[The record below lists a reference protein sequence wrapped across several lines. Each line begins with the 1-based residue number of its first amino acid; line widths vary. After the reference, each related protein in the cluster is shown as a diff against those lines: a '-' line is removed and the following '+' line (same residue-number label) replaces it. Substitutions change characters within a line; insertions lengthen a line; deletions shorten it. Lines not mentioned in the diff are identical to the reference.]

1 MAELGNAYVN
11 IIPKA
16 PGIEGE
22 LKKLLGDG
30 ASGAG
35 GPAGQKAGNSLISGL
50 KKAVTAAAVGKI
62 IKDAF
67 SAGGDLQ
74 QSFGG
79 LDTIYGDAAAAAK
92 KYAQEAALVG
102 ISANDYA
109 ESAVSFG
116 ASLKAAFAGDT
127 TAAME
132 AANTAIMDMTDN
144 AAKMGT
150 PIESIQQAYQGFAKQ
165 NYTMLDNLKLGYGG
179 TKTEMERL
187 LSDAQ
192 KLTGV
197 KYDISNLGDVYEAIH
212 VIQGELGLTGV
223 AAQEAETTLTGS
235 MGAVQASWTNVMAA
249 MTTGESLDVAMS
261 NLSTSVGNF
270 ANVVLQMFG
279 NLVPQIPT
287 FIAGIA
293 QAVIAAAP
301 TLLPGGVEMVGQLL
315 EGIVNGFFNLLA
327 AIPGLVS
334 QAGDAF
340 LNYEWSGIGGE
351 IIGGIVGG
359 LLSGAGQL
367 LSAIA
372 DLARNALQAMK
383 AALGINSPSK
393 LFRDEVGRWIPEGM
407 AVGIEANL
415 VPVKSSVKQMAAS
428 ASAEL
433 QRATAPGVSLSARQS
448 AVPVLGTDARVENRV
463 TIEFTGSLA
472 QLGRVL
478 QPHIK
483 SETSRRG
490 EALVSG

>member
-1 MAELGNAYVN
+1 MSELGNAYVN

-22 LKKLLGDG
+22 LTKLLGDG

-79 LDTIYGDAAAAAK
+79 LDTIYSDAAAAAK
-92 KYAQEAALVG
+92 NYAQEAALAG

-150 PIESIQQAYQGFAKQ
+150 PIESIQQTYQGFAKQ

-187 LSDAQ
+187 LADAQ
-192 KLTGV
+192 ELTGV

-223 AAQEAETTLTGS
+223 AAEEAKTTLTGS

-249 MTTGESLDVAMS
+249 LTTGQGLDVAMS

-279 NLVPQIPT
+279 NLAPQIPT

-301 TLLPGGVEMVGQLL
+301 TLLPGGVEMVTQIIAGLGEGFLTLL
-315 EGIVNGFFNLLA
+315 GE
-327 AIPGLVS
+327 IPGLLL
-334 QAGDAF
+334 QLAEAF
-340 LNYEWSGIGGE
+340 LNYEWGSIGSE
-351 IIGGIVGG
+351 IIGGIAATILSDVGV
-359 LLSGAGQL
+359 L
-367 LSAIA
+367 LSAIG
-372 DLARNALQAMK
+372 DALSQAVGWAK
-383 AALGINSPSK
+383 SILGIASPSK
-393 LFRDEVGRWIPEGM
+393 VFMNEVGHWIPEGM
-407 AVGIEANL
+407 AVGIETNL
-415 VPVKSSVKQMAAS
+415 MPVRSSVKQMAAT

-448 AVPVLGTDARVENRV
+448 AVPNASTATRVENHT

-472 QLGRVL
+472 QLGRIL

-483 SETSRRG
+483 SEDSRRG
-490 EALVSG
+490 TALVSE